1 LAADVLEA
9 HGLPF
14 DVMLPLIDE
23 TARKVHQLH
32 PKDAQTGPA
41 VRYDENVISRQ
52 RQLLAER
59 PDIQRLYDLL
69 SQSIHEKELEK
80 RDVRCEM

>member
-1 LAADVLEA
+1 MPA
-9 HGLPF
+9 G
-14 DVMLPLIDE
+14 
-23 TARKVHQLH
+23 
-32 PKDAQTGPA
+32 AQTGPA
-41 VRYDENVISRQ
+41 VRYDENVISHQ